1 MRILILEDSRRRI
14 KKIRKQFLM
23 HRLTFFEDA
32 CEAIDH
38 IRSNSL
44 DYDAFFLDHD
54 LGNKIFCSRRNR
66 NTGLFFVKSVLE
78 EIKSSR
84 TLALIVI
91 HSWNPIGAMRMKKVL
106 KDCGKTVRWVPYR
119 YPF

>member
-1 MRILILEDSRRRI
+1 MRILILEDSKRRVRKI
-14 KKIRKQFLM
+14 KKQFSM

-38 IRSNSL
+38 VRSNPF

-54 LGNKIFCSRRNR
+54 LGNKILCSRRNK
-66 NTGLFFVKSVLE
+66 NTGLFFVKSILE
-78 EIKSSR
+78 EIRSSK
-84 TLALIVI
+84 TLGLIII
-91 HSWNPIGAMRMKKVL
+91 HSWNPIGAMRMKRVL
-106 KDCGKTVRWVPYR
+106 KGCGKIVRWFPYR